1 MMNDRNQWLFE
12 MDSLPISMQKWQQ
25 NVDLI
30 AKFFH
35 APSVC
40 IFQTLGKGSQVIA
53 TNQSKESPYPAGCII
68 PRDAELFGHVV
79 AELKR
84 ELYIP
89 DAREDIRWANHLELI
104 QAGLVSYLGIPIY
117 WPSGLMFG
125 SLCIQDQI
133 PTDYR
138 PEFFGLLSTFR
149 ALIESDLSLMVQ
161 DQLLNELKLTDDLTG
176 IYNRQGFKA
185 LAEHKLSVAKR
196 YGHTYA
202 LIYFDLDNLCSI
214 NEQLGQEIG
223 DQALQAMANALS
235 SELRDS
241 DIAARIGSDEF
252 AALVFVRQQED
263 MENLAIR
270 IQRKLNVLK
279 EQRDRMPPLTISVGA
294 KCYQADTHTC
304 VDKMLDEVDRMVYN
318 IKQQKRFA
326 GGSPGYSSHH

>member
-1 MMNDRNQWLFE
+1 MKDRNSWLLGIDDPPFA
-12 MDSLPISMQKWQQ
+12 MQKWQQ

-30 AKFFH
+30 ATLFH

-40 IFQTLGKGSQVIA
+40 VYQTIGQGSQIIS
-53 TNQSKESPYPAGCII
+53 TNTNPRSPYPIGTII
-68 PRDAELFGHVV
+68 PRDAELFGHVI

-84 ELYIP
+84 ELYVP
-89 DAREDIRWANHLELI
+89 DARADIRWANHQEVT
-104 QAGLVSYLGIPIY
+104 QAGFISYLGTPIY

-125 SLCIQDQI
+125 SLCVQDLS
-133 PTDYR
+133 PTSYR
-138 PEFFGLLSTFR
+138 PEFFQLLQTFR
-149 ALIESDLSLMVQ
+149 SLIEADLNLMVQ
-161 DQLLNELKLTDDLTG
+161 DQLLNELRLTDELTG
-176 IYNRQGFKA
+176 IYNRQGFKT

-202 LIYFDLDNLCSI
+202 LIYFDLDNLQSI
-214 NEQLGQEIG
+214 NEQLGQEVG
-223 DQALQAMANALS
+223 DQALRAMANALS

-241 DIAARIGSDEF
+241 DIAARIGNDEF
-252 AALVFVRQQED
+252 AALVFIRQQED

-270 IQRKLNVLK
+270 IQRKLNLLK
-279 EQRDRMPPLTISVGA
+279 EQRDSMPPLTISVGA

-326 GGSPGYSSHH
+326 GSPGYSSHH